1 MWQECSGPNTC
12 VIPLSPS
19 ATCFRFLRKPEQHK
33 NQPCSAAAS
42 LLLEG
47 LKGFHL
53 QMCPCRRSTA
63 GSPPCLRYRQTEN
76 AEAQG
81 HQLCP
86 QPVPTNGMEM
96 QQGGRCVPRYKKIT
110 PGVKNPTQGTQP
122 RAETTIHGSS
132 LNSEQLMRGF
142 TQHCRMFC
150 SICTKALQGSKGWSQ
165 FCTLNLCQSFFQKRQ
180 HSLAGTARLPQRKGS
195 GRILWCFSV
204 GQNKV

>member
-1 MWQECSGPNTC
+1 MKRHNHVQCPQPQSSLQLGSGMCLPWKSMWVSHHQHSLTSRGWKRPPMYVPWRRPSEWPVWQECSGPSTC

-63 GSPPCLRYRQTEN
+63 ASPPCLRYRQTEN

-86 QPVPTNGMEM
+86 QPVPTPPTAWKCSKEADVC
-96 QQGGRCVPRYKKIT
+96 QDTKK
-110 PGVKNPTQGTQP
+110 
-122 RAETTIHGSS
+122 
-132 LNSEQLMRGF
+132 
-142 TQHCRMFC
+142 
-150 SICTKALQGSKGWSQ
+150 
-165 FCTLNLCQSFFQKRQ
+165 
-180 HSLAGTARLPQRKGS
+180 
-195 GRILWCFSV
+195 
-204 GQNKV
+204 